1 MGIRI
6 TFRTLLMMV
15 SLCAVGAAQNSPD
28 VRFYSLEKEYRT
40 TLTYVY
46 KVRNTDALEL
56 KQIVRDMLSIYGSL
70 YVNEDTEELYITD
83 VPEKIEDLKQVL
95 PRLDVEGLEAGNNL
109 ASRVVKLR
117 HVTAP
122 DVLEIVRHKLSP
134 EGHLFEVPYLN
145 ALTITDVPSKIDEL
159 TSLLDSLD
167 TPAPHISV
175 KITVVEFNNEEFNRL
190 GINIFGWLQGLSIE
204 AEGHGDNP
212 GDVFGMGSIGA
223 RSRHKERIHPPLFT
237 KPDPAMYGKKRYH
250 VRADFTISDIV
261 AFICENGDGDV
272 LADTRLVTRNN
283 KYALINAGELIP
295 VHLEDNDI
303 WDRQPGD
310 AYRKTGVTVH
320 VTPNVQEDSL
330 INLKLSPR
338 IADLTGWSP
347 KGEPIVFER
356 ALQTEVNVRNNS
368 VFVLGGLKRREYV
381 EKWRGVPVLK
391 DIPVLRYLFSVK
403 KEVLV
408 EREVLIFIRPS
419 TDTDTEVSAEQV
431 DEALR
436 RFNRG
441 KNGPS
446 DSGRKSA
453 EQGQ

>member
-1 MGIRI
+1 MGIPMM
-6 TFRTLLMMV
+6 FRALLVMV
-15 SLCAVGAAQNSPD
+15 SLCAVGAAQTSPD

-83 VPEKIEDLKQVL
+83 VPEKIDDLREVL

-122 DVLEIVRHKLSP
+122 DILEIVRHKLSP

-175 KITVVEFNNEEFNRL
+175 KITVVEFNNEQFNRL

-204 AEGHGDNP
+204 AEGHGNNA
-212 GDVFGMGSIGA
+212 GDVFNMGSIGA
-223 RSRHKERIHPPLFT
+223 RSRHKERIHPPIFT
-237 KPDPAMYGKKRYH
+237 KPDASMYEKRYH

-283 KYALINAGELIP
+283 KYAFINAGELIP
-295 VHLEDNDI
+295 VRLDDNDI

-330 INLKLSPR
+330 INLKLSPK

-368 VFVLGGLKRREYV
+368 VFVLGGLKRREHV
-381 EKWRGVPVLK
+381 ETWRGVPVLK

-403 KEVLV
+403 RKVLV

-436 RFNRG
+436 RFNREEKG
-441 KNGPS
+441 S
-446 DSGRKSA
+446 SGIDEKHGEP
-453 EQGQ
+453 EQ